1 MSMSGSDII
10 QGRRSMNDRFGAL
23 KERARRI
30 AGISDPRE
38 FAKVI
43 EALVDE
49 YADKPLALDAICQAL
64 PEKVI
69 EAITYFG
76 CHDNSL
82 AFCLPWEYT
91 VAASMKAAYVRNTE
105 AEYEDD
111 SDLPEGTDRH
121 EAVSTPSRQVRY
133 QEFRTRQEIR
143 ELGDEIGGKPK
154 TLMAGRN
161 GDPLRIVPLDDAPEL
176 LGEYP
181 QRMSPLA
188 DRSLDFR
195 PILLWWS
202 LLKQRDDAD
211 QVLRRVI
218 FSRGLAVKPLMF
230 RDLILVAIWQ
240 EASFPENVDDIG
252 DDLFEAQELTDDPQV
267 LRNRLFGAVQ
277 LASKLHLDQLAA
289 ACDELFE
296 ELGVQ

>member
-1 MSMSGSDII
+1 
-10 QGRRSMNDRFGAL
+10 MNDRFGSL
-23 KERARRI
+23 KERARWI

-38 FAKVI
+38 FAKAI

-64 PEKVI
+64 PKRVI
-69 EAITYFG
+69 EAITHFG

-91 VAASMKAAYVRNTE
+91 VVASMKAAYVRNTE
-105 AEYEDD
+105 AEHKDD
-111 SDLPEGTDRH
+111 SDLPKGIDRH
-121 EAVSTPSRQVRY
+121 EAASMSSRQVRRE
-133 QEFRTRQEIR
+133 EFRTRQEIR
-143 ELGDEIGGKPK
+143 ELGEVIGGKPK
-154 TLMAGRN
+154 TLMSGRN
-161 GDPLRIVPLDDAPEL
+161 GDPLRIVLLDDAPEL
-176 LGEYP
+176 LSEYP

-211 QVLRRVI
+211 EVLRRVI

-252 DDLFEAQELTDDPQV
+252 DDLFEAQGLDDDPEV
-267 LRNRLFGAVQ
+267 LRNRLLRAVQ

-296 ELGVQ
+296 ELGVE